1 VSSDNTV
8 TLTWTP
14 SVDDK
19 IVATAMYRGYAIP
32 IPGVDHYKVYRI
44 EGETEVQ
51 VGSNLPALS
60 SSIVDDKVPAGATT
74 VTYRVDAFDLDNQTK
89 GALVEV
95 PVGVGPV
102 FDAIFRDKDQSPV
115 YLVAL
120 TTDARTP
127 YQQDFSDFIAFAKAF
142 ETAEG
147 DALYNP
153 RADATGDAKIDFF
166 DFVEFAKA
174 YNRVAVEQ
182 STDKGTTWVIIPAT
196 KPVIVTPAKPGVN
209 ENAELS
215 LKLGSDR
222 VLAGQTISV
231 DVSLANLEALQG
243 YGFEL
248 IYDSE
253 KFEFLGSAAAEDDLL
268 KSAGGETPLFFEYAE
283 PGRVTV
289 ANAIVNGGSVSG
301 GGAVATLTF
310 KVLREFEDNARFEV
324 ADGLVVDPS
333 ALTNQVV
340 VLGALDIQSTPTEFS
355 LLQNF
360 PNPFNPETT
369 IKYNLAEGADVHLRI
384 YNIVGQV
391 VRTLVA
397 ERQSAGRYQVR
408 WEGTD
413 DRGMAVSSGIYF
425 YQISTGKFQDV
436 KRLMLLK

>member
-1 VSSDNTV
+1 
-8 TLTWTP
+8 
-14 SVDDK
+14 
-19 IVATAMYRGYAIP
+19 M
-32 IPGVDHYKVYRI
+32 
-44 EGETEVQ
+44 
-51 VGSNLPALS
+51 
-60 SSIVDDKVPAGATT
+60 GATT
-74 VTYRVDAFDLDNQTK
+74 VTYRIDALDLDNRV
-89 GALVEV
+89 GATVTV
-95 PVGVGPV
+95 
-102 FDAIFRDKDQSPV
+102 DISKARAIFRNKDQEPV

-120 TTDARTP
+120 ATDARTP
-127 YQQDFSDFIAFAKAF
+127 YKQDFADFIAFAQAF
-142 ETAEG
+142 DTQEG
-147 DALYNP
+147 DPKFNA
-153 RADATGDAKIDFF
+153 RADIVGAGRTDPPNGVVDFQ
-166 DFVEFAKA
+166 DFVAFATTW
-174 YNRVAVEQ
+174 NRIAVEQ
-182 STDKGTTWVIIPAT
+182 STDNGVSWMPIPAS
-196 KPVIVTPAKPGVN
+196 KPIVAPAKPGVN

-222 VLAGQTISV
+222 VLVGQTISV

-243 YGFEL
+243 YGFDVV
-248 IYDSE
+248 YDSD
-253 KFEFLGSAAAEDDLL
+253 KFEFVESAAAEDDLL

-333 ALTNQVV
+333 DLTNQVV

-391 VRTLVA
+391 IRTLVA

-413 DRGMAVSSGIYF
+413 DRGMTVSSGIYF
-425 YQISTGKFQDV
+425 YQISAGKFQDV

>member
-1 VSSDNTV
+1 MS
-8 TLTWTP
+8 
-14 SVDDK
+14 
-19 IVATAMYRGYAIP
+19 
-32 IPGVDHYKVYRI
+32 
-44 EGETEVQ
+44 
-51 VGSNLPALS
+51 
-60 SSIVDDKVPAGATT
+60 
-74 VTYRVDAFDLDNQTK
+74 
-89 GALVEV
+89 
-95 PVGVGPV
+95 
-102 FDAIFRDKDQSPV
+102 
-115 YLVAL
+115 
-120 TTDARTP
+120 TDTRTP
-127 YQQDFSDFIAFAKAF
+127 YQEDFADFIAFARAF
-142 ETAEG
+142 ETVEG
-147 DALYNP
+147 DANYNP
-153 RADATGDAKIDFF
+153 RADANGDKEIGFP

-174 YNRVAVEQ
+174 YNRTAVEQ
-182 STDKGTTWVIIPAT
+182 SADGVTWAPIPVS
-196 KPVIVTPAKPGVN
+196 KPVVAPAKPGVN

-222 VLAGQTISV
+222 VLTGQTISV

-253 KFEFLGSAAAEDDLL
+253 KFEFVGSAAAEDDLL

-413 DRGMAVSSGIYF
+413 DRGMTVSSGIYF

>member
-1 VSSDNTV
+1 
-8 TLTWTP
+8 
-14 SVDDK
+14 
-19 IVATAMYRGYAIP
+19 M
-32 IPGVDHYKVYRI
+32 
-44 EGETEVQ
+44 
-51 VGSNLPALS
+51 
-60 SSIVDDKVPAGATT
+60 
-74 VTYRVDAFDLDNQTK
+74 
-89 GALVEV
+89 
-95 PVGVGPV
+95 
-102 FDAIFRDKDQSPV
+102 FRDKDEAPV
-115 YLVAL
+115 FLVAL
-120 TTDARTP
+120 STDVRTP
-127 YQQDFSDFIAFAKAF
+127 YKEDFADFIAFARAF
-142 ETAEG
+142 ESSEG
-147 DALYNP
+147 DANYNP
-153 RADATGDAKIDFF
+153 RADADGDKLIGFT

-182 STDKGTTWVIIPAT
+182 SADGTEWEPIPAS
-196 KPVIVTPAKPGVN
+196 KPVVVPVQPGVN

-248 IYDSE
+248 IYDSD
-253 KFEFLGSAAAEDDLL
+253 KFEFVGSEAAEDDLL
-268 KSAGGETPLFFEYAE
+268 KSAGGETPLFFEYTEA
-283 PGRVTV
+283 GRVTV

-310 KVLREFEDNARFEV
+310 KVLREFEDNARFEI

-333 ALTNQVV
+333 DLTNQVV
-340 VLGALDIQSTPTEFS
+340 VLGALDIQSTPTEFA

-369 IKYNLAEGADVHLRI
+369 IKYNLAEGADVRLRI

-413 DRGMAVSSGIYF
+413 DRGMTVSSGIYF